1 MSLCIETVFHT
12 PGPQPNGLQAT
23 AAGLWILDQ
32 GTNEVHLVSYAG
44 DVLRGFAT
52 ASDRGS
58 GITDDGAALW
68 IASTYSRE
76 ILRVDRETGA
86 TLAAFPTPGAGKT
99 GAHGLEWREG
109 ALWMAVP
116 PAATIYQVDPEDG
129 FAIRH
134 QIPAPGNRPH
144 GIAWDGDHLW
154 CAETSHRVLY
164 RLNPRD
170 GTIEDGIEIPAAYPE
185 PHGMTLWQGALWY
198 CDATTRAVCRI
209 ELTGTGSHP

>member
-1 MSLCIETVFHT
+1 MSLTIETLFAA

-23 AAGLWILDQ
+23 AEGLWILDQ
-32 GTNEVHLVSYAG
+32 GTNEIHLVAYTG

-58 GITDDGAALW
+58 GITDDGRNLW

-86 TLAAFPTPGAGKT
+86 TLAAFPTPGAGQT
-99 GAHGLEWREG
+99 GAHGLEWRDG
-109 ALWMAVP
+109 TLWMAVP
-116 PAATIYQVDPEDG
+116 PVATLYQVDPARD
-129 FAIRH
+129 FAVLH

-154 CAETSHRVLY
+154 CAETSHRALY
-164 RLNPRD
+164 CLNPRN
-170 GTIEDGIEIPAAYPE
+170 GAIEDGIEIPAAYPE
-185 PHGMTLWQGALWY
+185 PHGMSFHDGALWY

-209 ELTGTGSHP
+209 FLGG